1 MTTESPLFSSVLV
14 PTDFSEPSL
23 HALALA
29 LRLVRPGGQITLLH
43 VGVVPH
49 LVASEYGFA
58 GASGPLFAQLS
69 AEVNKEQL
77 ARLQQ
82 LAEDHLPAGLSRTL
96 LVREGYAPDEILE
109 EVKANGHDLV
119 VMGTL
124 GRTGLQRALLGSVTE
139 RVVRTCPVPVLCTH

>member
-1 MTTESPLFSSVLV
+1 MSDPALFQNVLV
-14 PTDFSEPSL
+14 PTDFSEASL
-23 HALALA
+23 HAIALA
-29 LRLVRPGGQITLLH
+29 VRLVARETGAITLLH

-49 LVASEYGFA
+49 LVASEYGYA

-69 AEVNKEQL
+69 AEVNREQL
-77 ARLQQ
+77 IRLNE
-82 LAEDHLPAGLSRTL
+82 LAEQHLPVGLRRTL
-96 LVREGYAPDEILE
+96 LVREGYAPEEILA
-109 EVKANGHDLV
+109 EVNESGVDLV

>member
-1 MTTESPLFSSVLV
+1 MSTPALFQHVLV
-14 PTDFSEPSL
+14 PTDFSEASVRAI
-23 HALALA
+23 ALAVRLA
-29 LRLVRPGGQITLLH
+29 APETGAITLLH

-49 LVASEYGFA
+49 LVASEYGYA

-69 AEVNKEQL
+69 AEVNREQL
-77 ARLQQ
+77 VRLNE
-82 LAEDHLPAGLSRTL
+82 LADLHLPAGLRRTL
-96 LVREGYAPDEILE
+96 LVREGYAPEEILA
-109 EVKANGHDLV
+109 EVKESGVDLV